1 MRGINRRESFKTVKL
16 KDYVLAEVNPRVLLR
31 TGWQIGRPKSAL
43 VHQQEDAKPLPAD
56 CPRHVVLIHGHNCL
70 PDFMNG
76 VQHSLRQ
83 VPGSE
88 EWRFWHIEYD
98 THWKP
103 FTRSAR
109 EVAAALKSSGQNF
122 EDVILVGHSM
132 GGLICRQM
140 VAYGFPCRA
149 LFALGSPH
157 LGYVPWLP
165 FAEAGSLSISMYSRR
180 LQNLNRN
187 PRDRAARKNYHFFA
201 ADYTD
206 PLGYHAHDCLVTKRS
221 ALGVTLGPVGSRF
234 EVHLS
239 YKIPPIV
246 DPHVRMLHRENLG
259 EVLAVFE
266 KVIATQ

>member
-1 MRGINRRESFKTVKL
+1 NRRESFKTVKL

-43 VHQQEDAKPLPAD
+43 VHQQKDAKPLPAD

-76 VQHSLRQ
+76 VQRSLRQ

-109 EVAAALKSSGQNF
+109 EVAAALKASGQNF

-221 ALGVTLGPVGSRF
+221 ALGTTLGPVGSRI

-259 EVLAVFE
+259 EVLAAFE